1 MSTVPPFNTFGPEAL
16 VVPRSEVLREA
27 RHCDVEI
34 LLHSDH
40 RQAVAGC
47 DIHPD
52 SSTESSAGLDVKI
65 GSWGGQNTR
74 VGRGRM
80 AGAGHTMIW
89 EGHRGVEKRHRKVGL
104 SKNFGRS
111 REVGLGRHLG
121 KSRLGLGMGG
131 C

>member
-1 MSTVPPFNTFGPEAL
+1 MEPEAL
-16 VVPRSEVLREA
+16 VDPRSEVLREA
-27 RHCDVEI
+27 QHCDVEI
-34 LLHSDH
+34 LLHFDH
-40 RQAVAGC
+40 RLAAG
-47 DIHPD
+47 IHPD

-65 GSWGGQNTR
+65 GNWGGQNTR

-89 EGHRGVEKRHRKVGL
+89 EEGHRKVEKRHRKVGL
-104 SKNFGRS
+104 SKNFARS

>member
-1 MSTVPPFNTFGPEAL
+1 
-16 VVPRSEVLREA
+16 
-27 RHCDVEI
+27 
-34 LLHSDH
+34 
-40 RQAVAGC
+40 
-47 DIHPD
+47 
-52 SSTESSAGLDVKI
+52 VKI

-74 VGRGRM
+74 VGRGRL